1 MDDSAPRLVP
11 IRIQQMHV
19 ILAGRLGPEAWLPE
33 HIPEVDD
40 VRPKR
45 CRRCGVLGKRDGRV
59 VLHGHGRGKRGVVV
73 LPLTDDGSE
82 LSECWKRRFL
92 CTACGAVLVVLP
104 RGVLPRYLYCVAAVA
119 MGFFLVAEPPVGD
132 GKSHEEARALQGMY
146 KTKVWNAAEPY
157 RWRSLDRWER
167 AAASWWSD
175 LWTGDLRSL
184 LAAFVERGGG
194 GREAALRAAVSTHG
208 YWGEAM

>member
-1 MDDSAPRLVP
+1 
-11 IRIQQMHV
+11 MHV
-19 ILAGRLGPEAWLPE
+19 ILAARLAPECWLPE

-45 CRRCGVLGKRDGRV
+45 CRKCGRPAKAGGCV
-59 VLHGHGRGKRGVVV
+59 VLHGHGRRERGVVV
-73 LPLTDDGSE
+73 LPFTGDGVELT
-82 LSECWKRRFL
+82 ECWQRRYL

-104 RGVLPRYLYCVAAVA
+104 YGVLPRYLYCVAAVA
-119 MGFFLVAEPPVGD
+119 MGFFLVAKPPLGD
-132 GKSHEEARALQGMY
+132 GMTHEEARARQGMY
-146 KTKVWNAAEPY
+146 KAKVWTAAEPY

-175 LWTGDLRSL
+175 LWTGDLASL

-194 GREAALRAAVSTHG
+194 EREAAVRCA
-208 YWGEAM
+208 EARSRV